1 MIKVQHKSWKQ
12 RSCGGSRGVE
22 KQEAHEGYGSEKVVR
37 LLLPKE
43 GFGPRLGLIALKGRW
58 PPSEGPAW
66 LRRDARMVCKR
77 GGMCIGVRGVWD
89 HECR

>member
-37 LLLPKE
+37 LLTPRRIWAEVGANSVE
-43 GFGPRLGLIALKGRW
+43 GEVA
-58 PPSEGPAW
+58 A
-66 LRRDARMVCKR
+66 
-77 GGMCIGVRGVWD
+77 
-89 HECR
+89 